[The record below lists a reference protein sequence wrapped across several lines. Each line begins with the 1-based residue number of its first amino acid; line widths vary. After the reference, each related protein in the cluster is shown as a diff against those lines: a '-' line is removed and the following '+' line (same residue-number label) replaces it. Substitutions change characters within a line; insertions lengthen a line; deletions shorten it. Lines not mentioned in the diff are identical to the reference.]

1 MNKIKPNQFFFL
13 FFVFIFGTN
22 GSTCC
27 VASIIEHSSALALV
41 RLLITVFHGL
51 SFTSPSVM
59 FSGMNASVTNFHW
72 TCETSAKHKECSCV
86 FKQRKLFVAAA
97 CSPNTSTPCPPP
109 SSFSVQSPLCWKKH
123 LHAQM
128 VIFPIVNYGC
138 QRWKNVLSYEAAA
151 MTLVW
156 VAKYLL
162 KM

>member
-41 RLLITVFHGL
+41 PMLITVFHGL

-72 TCETSAKHKECSCV
+72 TCETSAKTKN
-86 FKQRKLFVAAA
+86 AAV
-97 CSPNTSTPCPPP
+97 SLSKG
-109 SSFSVQSPLCWKKH
+109 SFSLL
-123 LHAQM
+123 LHAPPTLRHLAHLLLLSVCSLPFAERSICM
-128 VIFPIVNYGC
+128 H
-138 QRWKNVLSYEAAA
+138 RWSYFQLLIMAASA
-151 MTLVW
+151 G
-156 VAKYLL
+156 
-162 KM
+162 KMYHHMRLQQ